1 MKTLIMPFQKSSR
14 WAAILLAAV
23 VAIITS
29 AVVANATQT
38 ITTPN
43 AAFFSYSLLPGA
55 DLGPITPA
63 SSRSVLIL
71 GCSTTNQAVAQV
83 TLQRMPGFGLVWV
96 GLEQNGAV
104 TRGLSAQ
111 AGTHIVSIGSSN
123 EVNIVTA
130 SIDTIIVHNSQ
141 NRTMAGNLTFI
152 W

>member
-1 MKTLIMPFQKSSR
+1 MKAITMRIQKSSR
-14 WAAILLAAV
+14 PFGILLAAV
-23 VAIITS
+23 VVILTS
-29 AVVANATQT
+29 MVVANATQT

-63 SSRSVLIL
+63 SSRPVLIM

-83 TLQRMPGFGLVWV
+83 TLQRIPGFGLVWV

-104 TRGLSAQ
+104 TTGRAAQ
-111 AGTHIVSIGSSN
+111 AGNHVVSIDASN

-130 SIDTIIVHNSQ
+130 SVDTIIVHNSQ
-141 NRTMAGNLTFI
+141 NRTMAGNVTLI

>member
-111 AGTHIVSIGSSN
+111 AGTHIVSIDSSN

-130 SIDTIIVHNSQ
+130 SIDTIIVHNGQ